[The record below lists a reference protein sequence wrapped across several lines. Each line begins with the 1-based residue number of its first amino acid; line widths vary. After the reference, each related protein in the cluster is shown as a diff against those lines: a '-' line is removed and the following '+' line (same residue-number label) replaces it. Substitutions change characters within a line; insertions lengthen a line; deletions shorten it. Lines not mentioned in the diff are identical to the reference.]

1 MPDFASYCADLIN
14 RVNAAGWAVMA
25 QKTIPYGVQYE
36 LADRSGR
43 KAMLNAYSGKK
54 GLSHVPGGKDAAAL
68 AADLG
73 MAAPVSGG
81 LAEVTSGDPFKLGT
95 PRVGGDESGKGDFFG
110 PLVVAAY
117 HLDAETELKLAGS
130 GVTDSKSLTDSKI
143 QKLAGLLDK
152 TGRGAVL
159 SLMPREYNPA
169 YRQTGN
175 LNVLL
180 AQMHGKCVN
189 AIMKAH
195 GAPRAVLIDQ
205 FARDGAVLAAAV
217 AAPAGVKLVT
227 RTKAESD
234 LAVAAASVLARAA
247 FVQGLKDL
255 SHEFGTEFPPGAGG
269 PVLQAGRAFVR
280 LFSKAQLVNVAKVHF
295 KTTEQL

>member
-1 MPDFASYCADLIN
+1 MPDFAAYCADLVN
-14 RVNAAGWAVMA
+14 RVNAAGWVVVAH
-25 QKTIPYGVQYE
+25 KTIPYGVQYE

-43 KAMLNAYSGKK
+43 KAMLNAYSGRK
-54 GLSHVPGGKDAAAL
+54 GLSHVPGGRDAAAL
-68 AADLG
+68 ATDLG
-73 MAAPVSGG
+73 MEAPASAALAAP
-81 LAEVTSGDPFKLGT
+81 TSGDPFKLGT
-95 PRVGGDESGKGDFFG
+95 PRIGGDESGKGDFFG
-110 PLVVAAY
+110 PLVVAAFY
-117 HLDAETELKLAGS
+117 LDAEIEEKLAGS

-152 TGRGAVL
+152 TGRGAVRA
-159 SLMPREYNPA
+159 LMPREYNPA
-169 YRQTGN
+169 YQQTGN

-205 FARDGAVLAAAV
+205 FARDGSVLAAAV
-217 AAPAGVKLVT
+217 AAPSGVKLVT

-234 LAVAAASVLARAA
+234 LAVAAASVLARAG

-255 SHEFGTEFPPGAGG
+255 RHEFGTEFPPGAGS
-269 PVLQAGRAFVR
+269 PVIQAGRAFVR
-280 LFSKAQLVNVAKVHF
+280 MFGKAQLANVAKLHF